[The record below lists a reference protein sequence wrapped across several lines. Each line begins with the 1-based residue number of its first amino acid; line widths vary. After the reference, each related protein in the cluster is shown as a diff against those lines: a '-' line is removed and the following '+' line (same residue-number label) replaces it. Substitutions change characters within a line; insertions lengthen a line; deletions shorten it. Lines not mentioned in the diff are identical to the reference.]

1 MKLSEIKQI
10 LTDLDTVVFQLPNGS
25 FVPEHF
31 HVTEVGVITKNF
43 IDCGGTVREEKV
55 VNFQLW
61 EAGDFDHRLA
71 PTKLNKIIELS
82 EHTLNIDPEL
92 EIEVEY
98 QSDTIGKYGLSYNG
112 INFQLTSKLTA
123 CLAQD
128 KCGIPEEKQKVRL
141 SDLGTSN
148 KSNCCTPS
156 SNSKC
161 C

>member
-1 MKLSEIKQI
+1 MKLTEIKQI
-10 LTDLDTVVFQLPNGS
+10 LTHLDAVVFQLPNGS

-43 IDCGGTVREEKV
+43 IDCGGTVREERV
-55 VNFQLW
+55 ANFQLW

-71 PTKLNKIIELS
+71 PQKLINIIELS
-82 EHTLNIDPEL
+82 EKVLNIDPEL

-98 QSDTIGKYGLSYNG
+98 QGETIGKYKLEFNDKH
-112 INFQLTSKLTA
+112 FQLMSTRTD
-123 CLAQD
+123 CLAKD
-128 KCGIPEEKQKVRL
+128 SCGIPQEKQKVRL
-141 SDLGTSN
+141 SELGS
-148 KSNCCTPS
+148 SAAACCTPS